1 MSQNIVNLLGA
12 GSGIDTLALVN
23 QLVEV
28 EKATPQ
34 ERIDSTRELT
44 ETRIS
49 DLGLFRSAL
58 STLKDAAS
66 SISNS
71 DTFNSKTAAFSDSTA
86 LVPVSLDPE
95 AQTGEYSFTVSQLAQ
110 SQSLSTEALFNEPT
124 DEVGLGTLTF
134 NFGSWDVATPP
145 ADPTAFTQ
153 DTSKTSQTITIDASN
168 NSLNGLASAINDADF
183 GVQASVVNDGSGY
196 RLVIRA
202 ESGLNN
208 QLQITAA
215 DTDGSNT
222 DANGLSRFAFD
233 ATAFNMTQNQVGQ
246 DANFT
251 INGLAV
257 TRSSNTINDVVA
269 GFEYTL
275 SGTTEIG
282 ESVNI
287 SIEDD
292 KAGAETAVRDFV
304 EAYNLFL
311 ETIEPLIG
319 INSETNEYGSLY
331 RDTLTKTMPSQI
343 RQLLVAD
350 VTGLDST
357 FTALTNI
364 GVRTELDG
372 TFSIDE
378 DTFTEAIDNNYNN
391 FKNLFI
397 PVTESSSD
405 QISINSFGENT
416 QSGQYEIVITTPPSK
431 GSLVGTTVGA
441 GLLAGLA
448 EDVPTSATLNGAA
461 NTVTL
466 ADFVASSGR
475 YVGGTS
481 SIPLDLLTQGAG
493 ASDYDFT
500 ITVDGVASA
509 ANISLLIADYANY
522 DAMATALQTAINGD
536 ANIAGVTVTYS
547 GGQFTFT
554 SGTTGVAST
563 VSMSAVGANASQL
576 GITTGTATSGTG
588 GADDFDFSLTVDGTT
603 SGTISLTPA
612 TYSTFTDLATHI
624 QTQINADA
632 TLGGAG
638 AAVTVSHNGSQ
649 FIINSNSTGLTST
662 LSNATAIGSQAA
674 NLGFT
679 NGTVTQGATT
689 GGNTT
694 AYDFTISVDGTTSGT
709 VSLDTGTYTDM
720 AAVAAEIESQ
730 INSDSVLTDAGAA
743 VDVSYDAVADAFSI
757 ISRRYGNSSTVSVT
771 NVGTNTADLGFIGG
785 STAGNFST
793 GTISIPL
800 DLETQGAA
808 ATDYDFTITVD
819 GISSAANISL
829 PIDDFASYDDMAT
842 ALQTAVNA
850 DANLSGI
857 TVSHVN
863 NQFVFTSGTT
873 GTSSNVNLSLAGSLS
888 AQLGI
893 NAGVSSN
900 GTSDGGTTG
909 VNVVGTVNGVA
920 AFGSGNV
927 LLPALGE
934 PGESLALL
942 IGEGATTATVNFSRG
957 FGGEL
962 ELLIDQFLS
971 NSGAIDLRQDNLQ
984 DDLEDLDTDQDRLD
998 RRIEAYQERLTSQ
1011 FIAMEAIVRS
1021 LQDSSSFLETTLSN
1035 LLNSGD
1041 DN

>member
-28 EKATPQ
+28 EKAAPQ

-44 ETRIS
+44 ETKIS
-49 DLGLFRSAL
+49 DLGLFRSAM

-66 SISNS
+66 AISNS
-71 DTFNSKTAAFSDSTA
+71 DTFNSKTAAFTDSTA

-110 SQSLSTEALFNEPT
+110 SQSLSTEALFTEPT

-134 NFGSWDVATPP
+134 NFGSWDAATPP

-168 NSLNGLASAINDADF
+168 NSLNGLASAINDANF
-183 GVQASVVNDGSGY
+183 GVQASVVNDGTGY

-233 ATAFNMTQNQVGQ
+233 TTAFNMTQNQVGQ
-246 DANFT
+246 DSAFT

-275 SGTTEIG
+275 SGTTGAG
-282 ESVNI
+282 ESINI

-292 KAGAETAVRDFV
+292 KVGAETAVRDFV
-304 EAYNLFL
+304 DAYNLFL

-331 RDTLTKTMPSQI
+331 RDTLAKTMPSQI

-350 VTGLDST
+350 VAGLSST

-364 GVRTELDG
+364 GIRTELDG

-378 DTFTEAIDNNYNN
+378 DTFTQAIDSNYNN

-397 PVTESSSD
+397 PVTDSSSD
-405 QISINSFGENT
+405 QITINSFGENT
-416 QSGQYEIVITTPPSK
+416 QSGQYDIVVTTQPLR
-431 GSLVGTTVGA
+431 GSLTGTTIGA
-441 GLLAGLA
+441 GLIAGLA
-448 EDVPTSATLNGAA
+448 ADVPTSATLTGSA

-466 ADFVASSGR
+466 VDLVASSGR

-493 ASDYDFT
+493 ATDYDFT

-509 ANISLLIADYANY
+509 ANISLPVADYASY

-536 ANIAGVTVTYS
+536 ANISGVTVTQS

-554 SGTTGVAST
+554 SGTTGAAS
-563 VSMSAVGANASQL
+563 SISLSAVGASATQL
-576 GITTGTATSGTG
+576 GITTGTATAGTG
-588 GADDFDFSLTVDGTT
+588 GANDYDFSLTVDGTT
-603 SGTISLTPA
+603 SGTISLTPGS
-612 TYSTFTDLATHI
+612 YSTFTDLATHI

-632 TLGGAG
+632 TLSGAG
-638 AAVTVSHNGSQ
+638 AAVTVTHNGSQ
-649 FIINSNSTGLTST
+649 FVIASNSTGLTST
-662 LSNATAIGSQAA
+662 LANATAIGTQAA
-674 NLGFT
+674 TLGFT

-694 AYDFTISVDGTTSGT
+694 AYDFTMSLDGTSSGT
-709 VSLDTGTYTDM
+709 ISLDTGTYADM
-720 AAVAAEIESQ
+720 DAVAAEIESQ
-730 INSDSVLTDAGAA
+730 INADSALAAAGAG
-743 VDVSYDAVADAFSI
+743 VDVTYDSVADAFSI
-757 ISRRYGNSSTVSVT
+757 VSRRYGNTSTVSIT
-771 NVGTNTADLGFIGG
+771 NVGTNAADLGFIGG
-785 STAGNFST
+785 ATAGNFTS
-793 GTISIPL
+793 GNISIPL
-800 DLETQGAA
+800 DLATQGVAA
-808 ATDYDFTITVD
+808 NAYDFTINVD
-819 GISSAANISL
+819 GTSSAANISL
-829 PIDDFASYDDMAT
+829 PVADYATYGDMAT
-842 ALQTAVNA
+842 ALQTAVNG
-850 DANLSGI
+850 DANISGV
-857 TVSHVN
+857 TVSYVN
-863 NQFVFTSGTT
+863 NQFVFSSGTT
-873 GTSSNVNLSLAGSLS
+873 GATSSVSLSLAGSLS

-893 NAGVSSN
+893 NAGTSSI
-900 GTSDGGTTG
+900 GTTNGGTTG
-909 VNVVGTVNGVA
+909 VNAAGTVNGIA

-927 LLPALGE
+927 LLPALGQ

-942 IGEGATTATVNFSRG
+942 IGENATTATVNFSRG

-962 ELLIDQFLS
+962 ELLIEQFLS
-971 NSGAIDLRQDNLQ
+971 NSGAIELRQENLQ
-984 DDLEDLDTDQDRLD
+984 DDLEDLDTDQSRLD

-1035 LLNSGD
+1035 LLDSGN